1 MANDPFTP
9 GARNASLGTT
19 RHLIDVL
26 AEDLRPAAPIAIGRR
41 LSAAVAGGA
50 IISAL
55 IFGLTLG
62 NRHLPLTAGMILA
75 LGIKLGFALSI
86 LVLALWTATR
96 LSRPDIGGRAH
107 LAWMA
112 TPPFVIGSLA
122 FGQMLETP
130 AGSLVEAV
138 MGASALACPGWI
150 VLGAL
155 APMIGLLRVVR
166 DQAPTRP
173 CLTGAVI
180 GAGSGAAGAAVYATH
195 CIETAIPFIT
205 IWYGL
210 GILTAAGIGA
220 AAGSRLL
227 RW

>member
-1 MANDPFTP
+1 MVSDPFTP
-9 GARNASLGTT
+9 GARNASPGTP
-19 RHLIDVL
+19 RQLIDVL
-26 AEDLRPAAPIAIGRR
+26 AEDLRPAAPVAIGRR
-41 LSAAVAGGA
+41 LSAAAAGGT

-62 NRHLPLTAGMILA
+62 NRPLPLTAGMILA
-75 LGIKLGFALSI
+75 LGIKLGFVLSI
-86 LVLALWTATR
+86 LALALWAAMR
-96 LSRPDIGGRAH
+96 LSRPATGGRAH
-107 LAWMA
+107 LAWIA
-112 TPPFVIGSLA
+112 APPLLMGSLA
-122 FGQMLETP
+122 FGQLLETP
-130 AGSLVEAV
+130 AGSLVGAV
-138 MGASALACPGWI
+138 MGGSALACPGWI

-173 CLTGAVI
+173 RLTGAVI

-195 CIETAIPFIT
+195 CIETSIPFIA

-210 GILTAAGIGA
+210 GILTAACVGA